1 MDEYEV
7 SLTLPVEASSL
18 IEAVE
23 EFRGDVMSGVEYVYG
38 VSAPDGRMYT
48 VDAEGWQVKDHGPR
62 DRYLAKIEKVDA
74 LIEAVKVMM
83 REPFPHR
90 DQIQRVTDA
99 REALLAFRM

>member
-1 MDEYEV
+1 MDEYDV

-23 EFRGDVMSGVEYVYG
+23 EFRADVLSGVEYVYG

-62 DRYLAKIEKVDA
+62 DRYLAKIEKVDE
-74 LIEAVKVMM
+74 LIEAVKSMC
-83 REPFPHR
+83 REQFPYQ
-90 DQIQRVTDA
+90 DQFQRVADA